1 MKANR
6 EKIRIAIAGYGNC
19 AIALAQVIYYLIA
32 TGKIL
37 EGVMHRVLGGYSMHD
52 VEIVC
57 IFDVDKNKVGR
68 DASEAVYA
76 GPNCT
81 ERICDIPY
89 LGVKVSLGPILDGV
103 SPRMEKYFSPC
114 EAGRDENKTIEQW
127 KKEVVEIL
135 VKSKAQILLNYM
147 PVGSDFATAFY
158 AECALEAGC
167 AFINCM
173 PSFICSVPAW
183 AERFTKAGLPII
195 GDDIKSQVGASILNR
210 YIARLF
216 DVRGSKID
224 LIYQHNRGNN
234 TDFFN
239 MQDAERL
246 KTKYV
251 SKRHTVTSN
260 IDQDPEFDLEVNGID
275 ETLIGDHKVCDLK
288 FRSIIC
294 GTHLT
299 FDGRLEVVDSYNS
312 AGCVIDA
319 IRIARIALDRGIVG
333 PILPACAFLMKSPPV
348 QMDDLKAAELVED
361 FVSNDSRTIIVPH
374 SRIRDFCQSG
384 QKFSEFWTNVMKIVC
399 ENARAHGIRGVKI
412 MAPKKFY
419 HDQKEFVELIEAA
432 IKELMSYPSGY
443 DRNLIIPFSITNLG
457 LKKRLIEVLKQC
469 PEINVYGINV
479 PPDNEYLSQLSNI
492 CGYAGLEEYDVGKNL
507 YHALIEKNHVS
518 KILVLR
524 HQSNAGLE
532 MRIGG
537 ILEEAAKDGRDVIIV
552 NSHQHRRIRS
562 ILSTK
567 DVGVITLGCRGTEAL
582 LNIKSEEKVPFV
594 CMDRNERI
602 EEAVKNS
609 NAICVSSFI
618 HENIYGGVVFS
629 GIIEVIGS
637 PQIAA

>member
-19 AIALAQVIYYLIA
+19 AIALAQVIYYLVA

-52 VEIVC
+52 IEIVC
-57 IFDVDKNKVGR
+57 IFDVDKNKVGK
-68 DASEAVYA
+68 DGSVIYA

-81 ERICDIPY
+81 EKICDIPF

-114 EAGRDENKTIEQW
+114 EEGRIKEKTTEQW

-135 VKSKAQILLNYM
+135 VKSRAQILLNYM
-147 PVGSDFATAFY
+147 PVGSDLATAFY
-158 AECALEAGC
+158 AECALEARC

-173 PSFICSVPAW
+173 PSFICSVSAW
-183 AERFTKAGLPII
+183 AERFTKAGLPLI

-210 YIARLF
+210 YIAKLF
-216 DVRGSKID
+216 DVRGSKIN

-239 MQDAERL
+239 MQDKERL

-260 IDQDPEFDLEVNGID
+260 IKQTPEFDLEVNGID

-299 FDGRLEVVDSYNS
+299 FDARLEVVDSYNS

-319 IRIARIALDRGIVG
+319 IRIAKLALDRGIAG
-333 PILPACAFLMKSPPV
+333 PIIPACAFLMKSPPV
-348 QMDDLKAAELVED
+348 QMDDLEAAELVEE
-361 FVSNDSRTIIVPH
+361 FVNNDSRTIIVPH
-374 SRIRDFCQSG
+374 SRLRDFCCSG
-384 QKFSEFWTNVMKIVC
+384 QKFSEFWTNITKIIC
-399 ENARAHGIRGVKI
+399 ENARVHGIRGVKI
-412 MAPKKFY
+412 MSLRKFY

-432 IKELMSYPSGY
+432 IKELRTYPSGY
-443 DRNLIIPFSITNLG
+443 EKNLVIPFSVTNKG
-457 LKKRLIEVLKQC
+457 LKKRLIEALKQC
-469 PEINVYGINV
+469 PEINIYGINV
-479 PPDNEYLSQLSNI
+479 PPEEEYLSQLPNI
-492 CGYAGLEEYDVGKNL
+492 CGYAGLEECEVGKEL
-507 YHALIEKNHVS
+507 YHALTAKANVS
-518 KILVLR
+518 KILIIR
-524 HQSNAGLE
+524 HQENLGLE
-532 MRIGG
+532 MRIRG
-537 ILEEAAKDGRDVIIV
+537 IQKEALKDGKKVIILGA
-552 NSHQHRRIRS
+552 HEHRRIRDV
-562 ILSTK
+562 ILAK

-582 LNIKSEEKVPFV
+582 LNAKPQENVPLICV
-594 CMDRNERI
+594 DSNQRI
-602 EEAVKNS
+602 EDMLKVG
-609 NAICVSSFI
+609 NAICLATFI
-618 HENIYGGVVFS
+618 HENIYGGIVFS
-629 GIIEVIGS
+629 GTLKIIAS
-637 PQIAA
+637 PQKIVA